1 LNYWDAKQSVYAT
14 LQKRWRMRQ
23 DHKQTLQG
31 VREDLQVGI
40 GQDAIIRKL
49 RYMGWSLEHA
59 EEFYRNA
66 STTTD

>member
-1 LNYWDAKQSVYAT
+1 
-14 LQKRWRMRQ
+14 MRQ